1 MKIAYIAVKGI
12 PMSGGIE
19 KYTEEM
25 AKKLVERGHEVTVY
39 TTKHYG
45 NTTGIYDKF
54 YVRAVPSL
62 KGKFFEKITL
72 VMVASIDQLFRDYD
86 IVHYHALGPSIFAF
100 MAKLRGRKVVIQ
112 SHGIEYQRAKW
123 GPFAS
128 SVLKLLER
136 FSYNM
141 GDALTV
147 VSRPIRNYFQET
159 YNKESFFIPTGVELP
174 DFRQYSED
182 DFLNLGLRKDEYYL
196 FIARIVEEKGLHY
209 LIDAYKKVN
218 TQKKLVIVGKM
229 EKNNPYH
236 QKLWNMAQEDN
247 RVVFLGEAF
256 GERKD
261 MLFRG
266 AFSFCL
272 PSEIEGMSIALLEA
286 MSYRKLCIVSDIPEN
301 KDVAQ
306 GKAIFFESKNI
317 DDLQRA
323 IENVESASKEK
334 LDQYRE
340 NAMKYVMDCHQFGM
354 VANQMEKLYFNIL
367 EKGNGKSI

>member
-1 MKIAYIAVKGI
+1 
-12 PMSGGIE
+12 MSGGIE

-62 KGKFFEKITL
+62 KGKLFEKITL
-72 VMVASIDQLFRDYD
+72 VMVASIDQLFRNYD

-147 VSRPIRNYFQET
+147 VSRPIQNYFQKT

-174 DFRQYSED
+174 DCRQYSENE
-182 DFLNLGLRKDEYYL
+182 FLSLGLRKDEYYL

-209 LIDAYKKVN
+209 LIEAFKKLN
-218 TQKKLVIVGKM
+218 TNKKLVIAGKM
-229 EKNNPYH
+229 DIKNQYH
-236 QKLWNMAQEDN
+236 KKIYEMAHVDK
-247 RVVFLGEAF
+247 RIVFLGEVL
-256 GERKD
+256 GKQKD
-261 MLFRG
+261 MLFKG
-266 AFSFCL
+266 AFAFCL

-286 MSYRKLCIVSDIPEN
+286 MSYRKLCVISNIPEN
-301 KDVAQ
+301 MDVA
-306 GKAIFFESKNI
+306 KE
-317 DDLQRA
+317 RA
-323 IENVESASKEK
+323 ISFENKNVNSLLQALDLAEHASEQE
-334 LDQYRE
+334 LEQYRN
-340 NAMKYVMDCHQFGM
+340 NA
-354 VANQMEKLYFNIL
+354 KLYVEENHRFDLVAQKMERLYKNL
-367 EKGNGKSI
+367 LNN